1 MSAIT
6 VFVIIIG
13 LAAFGVMVA
22 GGLSMARGGSFD
34 ELHSAQLMEAR
45 VIVQAIAVGL
55 IAVALLFWV

>member
-6 VFVIIIG
+6 LFVILIG
-13 LAAFGVMVA
+13 LAAFAVMVA
-22 GGLSMARGGSFD
+22 GGFSMARGGSFD

-55 IAVALLFWV
+55 IAIALLFWI